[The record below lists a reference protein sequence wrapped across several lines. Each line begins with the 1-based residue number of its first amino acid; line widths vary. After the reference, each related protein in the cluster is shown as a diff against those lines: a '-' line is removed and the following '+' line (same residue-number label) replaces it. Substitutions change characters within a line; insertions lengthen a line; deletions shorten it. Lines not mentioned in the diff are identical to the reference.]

1 MTEEFLRD
9 TIERF
14 KDSPERP
21 QNSENKGQW
30 DEFYLFG
37 TLERAYLG
45 LDKITPGRLGLFAEK
60 ATAALD
66 DAISAM
72 RAGNSGAAMEIMVK
86 VANAFDAFS
95 IIDKEVAGG
104 E

>member
-14 KDSPERP
+14 KNSSERP
-21 QNSENKGQW
+21 QFLEDMEQW

-37 TLERAYLG
+37 RLERAYLG
-45 LDKITPGRLGLFAEK
+45 LDQITPGRLGLFAET

-72 RAGNSGAAMEIMVK
+72 RVGNPEAAMEIMVK
-86 VANAFDAFS
+86 VANALNAFS
-95 IIDKEVAGG
+95 VIDKEAAGG